1 MPCSGMKSSAAALGA
16 ATGWVLT
23 CLLLGR
29 SRSLLHDCAV
39 GCHLSIPMHCV
50 AVPLHAADGQHRP
63 ANRCAAAPGRPALVP
78 EHRDARLAERAGGQA
93 ARRPARGGGGRAGLY
108 GARRSRPLRLGDAR
122 VRGAVLRGPDGRGG
136 GARGRRA
143 PSRGRGRLH
152 GRRRGERDVA
162 RARARHVAP
171 RGGARADPRPQGRH
185 ADADAD
191 RALDAVRAA
200 VRRGGPVKVL
210 DLTRPLD
217 ERTVLWPGSV
227 PFVADE
233 DSDDDGFWWRN
244 LRVPE
249 HAGTHVDAPRHLVE
263 SGDDVAAIPAER
275 LVVPAVRIDG
285 ATGLSAAGV
294 EEWEREHGS
303 VPEGSAVL
311 LRTGWDGDPL
321 AAPGFEGDAAELLV
335 ARGVLGLGID
345 TLSVDACASTEFP
358 VHRTTLPAGL
368 WHLEN

>member
-1 MPCSGMKSSAAALGA
+1 
-16 ATGWVLT
+16 
-23 CLLLGR
+23 
-29 SRSLLHDCAV
+29 
-39 GCHLSIPMHCV
+39 
-50 AVPLHAADGQHRP
+50 
-63 ANRCAAAPGRPALVP
+63 
-78 EHRDARLAERAGGQA
+78 
-93 ARRPARGGGGRAGLY
+93 
-108 GARRSRPLRLGDAR
+108 
-122 VRGAVLRGPDGRGG
+122 
-136 GARGRRA
+136 
-143 PSRGRGRLH
+143 
-152 GRRRGERDVA
+152 
-162 RARARHVAP
+162 
-171 RGGARADPRPQGRH
+171 
-185 ADADAD
+185 
-191 RALDAVRAA
+191 
-200 VRRGGPVKVL
+200 VKVL

-368 WHLEN
+368 WHLENLAGLDAVPPTGATLVVGALKLPGGSGTPARVFALV